1 MKKFGTRPVFWREVL
16 FLGGEPQEI
25 VSNCSLSFVLMC
37 TYNLMS
43 GKLENCN
50 MRLVKVIG

>member
-25 VSNCSLSFVLMC
+25 ISNCSLSFVLMC

-50 MRLVKVIG
+50 TRLVKVIG